1 MTEFAR
7 HWFGGLSLTLALA
20 AAVPTASHADPPAGL
35 TAREAAQVKAMA
47 DGAEQQCTAQATAQ
61 LTQQAAKADGATPSW
76 VSHLTSGNYCK
87 CLGQRIQAGST
98 PALVRTGTQADGQ
111 ALVKNSA
118 NACAVDSL
126 KATFPEVCRS
136 WSQTLPTEQQT
147 RACGCVQARVDQ
159 VTADT
164 LAETVKQTVGDYVR
178 WQKHPTDPFNA
189 GPASLL
195 GTFRTCVD
203 QAAAARP

>member
-1 MTEFAR
+1 MTHFAR
-7 HWFGGLSLTLALA
+7 HWFGGLALTLSLA
-20 AAVPTASHADPPAGL
+20 AAVPAASHADPAAGL

-47 DGAEQQCTAQATAQ
+47 DGAEQQCTVQAAAQ
-61 LTQQAAKADGATPSW
+61 LTQQAAMAESATPNW
-76 VSHLTSGNYCK
+76 VSHLTAGNYCK
-87 CLGQRIQAGST
+87 CLGRRIQAGST

-118 NACAVDSL
+118 NGCAVEGL
-126 KATFPEVCRS
+126 KATFPEVCRA
-136 WSQTLPTEQQT
+136 WSKTLPTEQQT
-147 RACGCVQARVDQ
+147 QACRCVQARVDQ

-178 WQKHPTDPFNA
+178 WQKNPADPFDA

-195 GTFRTCVD
+195 GTFRTCVG
-203 QAAAARP
+203 QAAATRP